1 MKNLLVL
8 TDLTE
13 NAAHAALSAVAL
25 AKRMHTNILLFHTE
39 VVQPM
44 APEYAGPPM
53 LMNTIEDE
61 EDLEKLQELTES
73 LTRHAQ
79 SGPGWKPE
87 VQFQQGV
94 GDLADQ
100 VDDLENEKNIEMI
113 VMGCREGGRIDH
125 FLTGSETFSVIDQSS
140 RPVLVIPHES
150 RLVNIRKVLFATN
163 YTDGD
168 VGIVRYLV
176 KLGHIFNFTLEIVH
190 INLLDEND
198 ITRNLRELEFMRHMH
213 QMPNDGIIYKEAY
226 GKNITRRLNRLC
238 QESKADLLAFSHYK
252 DSFFS
257 RLFRRSVTRKA
268 ISAQTLPLLIF
279 PANFKQ

>member
-25 AKRMHTNILLFHTE
+25 AKKMHTNILLFHTE
-39 VVQPM
+39 IVQPM

-100 VDDLENEKNIEMI
+100 VDDIENDKNIEMI

-125 FLTGSETFSVIDQSS
+125 FLTGSETFSVIDHSS

-176 KLGHIFNFTLEIVH
+176 KLGHI
-190 INLLDEND
+190 
-198 ITRNLRELEFMRHMH
+198 
-213 QMPNDGIIYKEAY
+213 
-226 GKNITRRLNRLC
+226 
-238 QESKADLLAFSHYK
+238 
-252 DSFFS
+252 
-257 RLFRRSVTRKA
+257 
-268 ISAQTLPLLIF
+268 
-279 PANFKQ
+279 

>member
-25 AKRMHTNILLFHTE
+25 AKKMHTNILLFHTE
-39 VVQPM
+39 IVQPM

-100 VDDLENEKNIEMI
+100 VDDIESEKNIEMI

-213 QMPNDGIIYKEAY
+213 QIPNDGIIYKEAY

>member
-13 NAAHAALSAVAL
+13 NADHAAFSAVAL
-25 AKRMHTNILLFHTE
+25 GRKMHTNILLFHTE
-39 VVQPM
+39 IVQPV
-44 APEYAGPPM
+44 APEYVGPPT
-53 LMNTIEDE
+53 LMDTIEDE
-61 EDLEKLQELTES
+61 ENLEKLQNLTET

-79 SGPGWKPE
+79 SGSDWKPE
-87 VQFQQGV
+87 VHFQQGV
-94 GDLADQ
+94 GSLAYQ
-100 VDDLENEKNIEMI
+100 VDDIEKENNIEMI

-125 FLTGSETFSVIDQSS
+125 FLTGSETFSVVDHSS
-140 RPVLVIPHES
+140 RPVLLIPHES
-150 RLVNIRKVLFATN
+150 RLINIRKVLFATN

-168 VGIVRYLV
+168 VAIVRYLI
-176 KLGHIFNFTLEIVH
+176 KLGHMFNFTLEIVH

-213 QMPNDGIIYKEAY
+213 QMPTAGIIYKEAY

-238 QESKADLLAFSHYK
+238 QESKADILAFSHYR

-257 RLFRRSVTRKA
+257 RLFRRSITRKA